1 MKFTPLE
8 VDLTNERVHAQILR
22 TLPLREMSGKL
33 IILAEDLGDAALD
46 GMELSLAAQI
56 NGRAGRLHV
65 CVRRFEEHDAAD
77 HARRIRRLDSRQLE
91 LICEA
96 MRGQLQNGVCLS
108 KMAALVGMSAS
119 QLSRSFHATTGVTF
133 TAFLMRLRISVAMH
147 LMTET
152 DLPLCEIA
160 VASGFGD
167 QSHFSR
173 SFVRLVGLTPFKWR
187 LANRPKLM
195 IPTGFAAARE
205 SA

>member
-1 MKFTPLE
+1 MVATR
-8 VDLTNERVHAQILR
+8 DERSIKLR
-22 TLPLREMSGKL
+22 QAPL
-33 IILAEDLGDAALD
+33 IILAEDFGDGLASEALD
-46 GMELSLAAQI
+46 GLELSLEAQI
-56 NGRAGRLHV
+56 DGRAGRLHV
-65 CVRRFEEHDAAD
+65 SVQRFEEHETAA
-77 HARRIRRLDSRQLE
+77 HVRRTRPLDSRQFE
-91 LICEA
+91 LVCEA
-96 MRGQLQNGVCLS
+96 MRRQIQQGVSLS
-108 KMAALVGMSAS
+108 KIAALIGMSAS

-133 TAFLMRLRISVAMH
+133 TTFLMRLRISAAMH

-187 LANRPKLM
+187 LANRPKLT
-195 IPTGFAAARE
+195 IPNDLAAVRE